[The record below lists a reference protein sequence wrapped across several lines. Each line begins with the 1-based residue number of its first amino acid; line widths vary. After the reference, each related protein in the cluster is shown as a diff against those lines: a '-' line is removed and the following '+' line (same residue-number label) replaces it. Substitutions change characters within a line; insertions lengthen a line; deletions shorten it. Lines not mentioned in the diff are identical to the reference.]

1 VKSCTAKG
9 FITVPTCFLSP
20 LTMRAPTIILP
31 IFVDTFPTLHLNSV
45 RAFATHCMHHSL
57 FVLLLNGFFLSK
69 KSLMDYHYDNTLSRT
84 GTQSTHLAAQQ
95 HPPVSVGTPAV
106 HTPKHTCFCWH
117 PRRTHTHTCFCWHPR
132 RTHAHT
138 HSHLF
143 LLAPPPYRL
152 SPSLSPVLLTRRL
165 PAYRQAEAKAR
176 VQALYA
182 HHFVA

>member
-1 VKSCTAKG
+1 MKSCTAKG

-117 PRRTHTHTCFCWHPR
+117 PRRTGSLPHCLLCCSHAGCQPTDRQKQRHACKLCTRIILLREPHVTVVR
-132 RTHAHT
+132 R
-138 HSHLF
+138 HLC
-143 LLAPPPYRL
+143 
-152 SPSLSPVLLTRRL
+152 VC
-165 PAYRQAEAKAR
+165 
-176 VQALYA
+176 VC
-182 HHFVA
+182 V